1 MQTGFSMWIEGQEQ
15 TGRAVHRL
23 RRQIRADLPG
33 VFLPSVPLPPWI
45 FLEGSDF
52 VPRRADPP
60 PFWAAHALRE
70 SRIVRRD
77 ISSKHFSCPSVDL
90 SALGLPEIR
99 ADLVPGLPLLA
110 YPLALS
116 GGALPDLRQWS
127 FGCRSPGS
135 CLENLGNFES
145 DRGWMILGMPRLDGT
160 KLETSPGEQ
169 KREGDES
176 MDRWQIP
183 VSQRCFSRGSIHAL
197 RVEWED
203 DGSAIRWESM
213 LQIDLVQNRK
223 RGV

>member
-1 MQTGFSMWIEGQEQ
+1 
-15 TGRAVHRL
+15 
-23 RRQIRADLPG
+23 
-33 VFLPSVPLPPWI
+33 
-45 FLEGSDF
+45 
-52 VPRRADPP
+52 
-60 PFWAAHALRE
+60 
-70 SRIVRRD
+70 
-77 ISSKHFSCPSVDL
+77 
-90 SALGLPEIR
+90 
-99 ADLVPGLPLLA
+99 VPGLPLLA

-160 KLETSPGEQ
+160 K
-169 KREGDES
+169 REGDDG

-183 VSQRCFSRGSIHAL
+183 VSQRRFSRGSIHAL